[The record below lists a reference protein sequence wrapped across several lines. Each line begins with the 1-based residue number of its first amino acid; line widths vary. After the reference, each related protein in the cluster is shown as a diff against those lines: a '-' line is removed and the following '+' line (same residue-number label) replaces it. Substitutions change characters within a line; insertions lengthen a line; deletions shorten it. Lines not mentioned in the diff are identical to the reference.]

1 MSLSE
6 QQRIRDAEER
16 VDAQIGFLIH
26 LGVYAAVIALLVF
39 LDWRGGDDW
48 WVHWPAVGW
57 GLGLLFHATLVFS
70 SAPQALSRWRMRRIH
85 EERRR
90 L

>member
-6 QQRIRDAEER
+6 QQRIRAAEER
-16 VDAQIGFLIH
+16 VDAQIGFFIH
-26 LGVYAAVIALLVF
+26 LAIYVVVIALLAF

-48 WVHWPAVGW
+48 WVHWPALGW
-57 GLGLLFHATLVFS
+57 GLGLLLHATLALS
-70 SAPQALSRWRMRRIH
+70 KAPRVLSRWRMRRIH
-85 EERRR
+85 EERSN